1 MPSFPE
7 ILAEALQRVAAI
19 TPEAL
24 RARLALGDF
33 ALLDVR
39 TELEWKAGSLAAAVH
54 LPESRVDQEVEELLP
69 DKQRLVVVFC
79 SGEKRAA
86 LSAANMIELGY
97 TNVLRLAPGFDRWR
111 RLGFEVTLPA
121 DQPFSFERYRR
132 QLVLR
137 EVGELG
143 QLKLKQAKVLLV
155 GLGGLGSPAAL
166 YLAAAGVGTLGLC
179 DADRVELSNL
189 HRQILHSTARL
200 GELKVESAE
209 GSLAQ
214 LNPEVRLLAFPE
226 RLTKDNAAQLVNA
239 FDLVVDGS
247 DNVATRYALNAACV
261 AANKPLVFGSVHRFS
276 GQVTVFGGARAGD
289 GGGPCYNCMHP
300 EAAPTGLAESCEQA
314 GVLGA
319 LPGLVG
325 TLQAVEVLKLILGV
339 GQVLTGRV
347 LLIDALSSRFSELRL
362 RKDPRCN
369 VCSEV
374 LVGGTL
380 GPATL

>member
-1 MPSFPE
+1 MASFPE

-24 RARLALGDF
+24 RARLAQGELE
-33 ALLDVR
+33 LLDVR
-39 TELEWKAGSLAAAVH
+39 TELEWKAGSIAGAVH
-54 LPESRVDQEVEELLP
+54 LPENRVDPEIEELLP
-69 DKQRLVVVFC
+69 NKQRPVVVFC

-86 LSAANMIELGY
+86 LAGANMLELGY
-97 TNVLRLAPGFDRWR
+97 ANVLRLAPGFDRWR
-111 RLGFEVTLPA
+111 RLGFEVAVPKA
-121 DQPFSFERYRR
+121 EPFSFERYRR

-143 QLKLKQAKVLLV
+143 QLKLQQAKVLLV

-189 HRQILHSTARL
+189 HRQILHSTAQL
-200 GELKVESAE
+200 GELKVKSAE
-209 GSLAQ
+209 AGLGA
-214 LNPEVRLLAFPE
+214 LNPEVRLLPYPE
-226 RLTKDNAAQLVNA
+226 RLTTENARSLVTA

-261 AANKPLVFGSVHRFS
+261 AAKRPLVFGSVHRFS
-276 GQVTVFGGARAGD
+276 GQVTVFGGGRAGEWE
-289 GGGPCYNCMHP
+289 GPCYNCMHP
-300 EAAPTGLAESCEQA
+300 QAAPAGLAESCEEA

-325 TLQAVEVLKLILGV
+325 TLQAVEVLKLILGA

-347 LLIDALSSRFSELRL
+347 LLIDALGSRFSELRL
-362 RKDPRCN
+362 RKDPRCT

-374 LVGGTL
+374 L
-380 GPATL
+380 

>member
-1 MPSFPE
+1 MASFPE

-24 RARLALGDF
+24 RARLAQGEL

-39 TELEWKAGSLAAAVH
+39 SELEWKAGSIAGAVH
-54 LPESRVDQEVEELLP
+54 LPENRVDPEIEELLP
-69 DKQRLVVVFC
+69 NKQRPIVVFC

-86 LSAANMIELGY
+86 LAGANMLELGY
-97 TNVLRLAPGFDRWR
+97 ANVLRLAPGFDRWR
-111 RLGFEVTLPA
+111 RLGFEVTVPKGE
-121 DQPFSFERYRR
+121 PFSFERYRR

-143 QLKLKQAKVLLV
+143 QLKLRQAKVLLV

-189 HRQILHSTARL
+189 HRQILHSTAQL
-200 GELKVESAE
+200 GELKVKSAE
-209 GSLAQ
+209 AGLGA
-214 LNPEVRLLAFPE
+214 LNPEVRLLPYPE
-226 RLTKDNAAQLVNA
+226 RLTTENARNLVTA

-261 AANKPLVFGSVHRFS
+261 AAKRPLVFGSVHRFS
-276 GQVTVFGGARAGD
+276 GQVTVFGGARAGQWE
-289 GGGPCYNCMHP
+289 GPCYNCMHP
-300 EAAPTGLAESCEQA
+300 QAAPAGLAESCEEA

-325 TLQAVEVLKLILGV
+325 TLQAVEVLKLILGA

-347 LLIDALSSRFSELRL
+347 LLIDALGSRFSELRL
-362 RKDPRCN
+362 RKDPRCT

-374 LVGGTL
+374 L
-380 GPATL
+380 